1 SWFIPCVGA
10 SLAGPEARVPTR
22 ERASRTRSIWLT
34 EDKAPD
40 RTATAVFGDVWFSSR
55 AMRADSE
62 R

>member
-1 SWFIPCVGA
+1 
-10 SLAGPEARVPTR
+10 
-22 ERASRTRSIWLT
+22 IWLT